1 MTQTSIFQVD
11 VNGKLII
18 PQYATLVQLTPGVNG
33 LVLPSTLPLNL
44 NTILS
49 VNPIYLNLNN
59 RAALIIVCNIIV
71 SRSRRSNIITMLNRL
86 NSFLQYKFQRED
98 LCLVVPY
105 RLSCEL

>member
-1 MTQTSIFQVD
+1 MLIIITHFFLIVTQTSIFQVD

-33 LVLPSTLPLNL
+33 LVLPSIPLDP

-59 RAALIIVCNIIV
+59 
-71 SRSRRSNIITMLNRL
+71 
-86 NSFLQYKFQRED
+86 
-98 LCLVVPY
+98 
-105 RLSCEL
+105 

>member
-59 RAALIIVCNIIV
+59 
-71 SRSRRSNIITMLNRL
+71 
-86 NSFLQYKFQRED
+86 
-98 LCLVVPY
+98 
-105 RLSCEL
+105 